1 MRARSMEFPRRLKE
15 LKELDNDTTFSLIGN
30 DTNHL
35 SDRRG
40 VKGPARQANLRSRTR
55 SLLLLL
61 FPLLLLIRLS
71 VLKHD
76 HKNE

>member
-15 LKELDNDTTFSLIGN
+15 LKELDNDTMFSLIGN

-40 VKGPARQANLRSRTR
+40 VRGIRQIS
-55 SLLLLL
+55 
-61 FPLLLLIRLS
+61 
-71 VLKHD
+71 
-76 HKNE
+76 

>member
-1 MRARSMEFPRRLKE
+1 MRARSMEFPRRLKQ
-15 LKELDNDTTFSLIGN
+15 LKELDNDTMFSLIGN

-40 VKGPARQANLRSRTR
+40 VKGPARQANSRSSYW